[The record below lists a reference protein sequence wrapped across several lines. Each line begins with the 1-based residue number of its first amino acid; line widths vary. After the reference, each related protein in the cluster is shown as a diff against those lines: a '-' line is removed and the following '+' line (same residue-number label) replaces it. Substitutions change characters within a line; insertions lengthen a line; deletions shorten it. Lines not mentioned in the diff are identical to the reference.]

1 MLVLLLVLVVLSVLV
16 IAVLLK
22 ENESL
27 KAQHRAYV
35 SAVNS
40 VYDNHSN
47 VIIGLQGEIEDL
59 LVRRSDDQAV
69 IAHKDSHIDGLVK
82 ELKSA
87 TEQVAILEKLS
98 AEVALELDAATAGEF
113 VLKTKLANTKANYSK
128 VEAYALRTMK
138 KSSPS
143 IFEECSMANDDIYV
157 MEDELNIVWFK

>member
-1 MLVLLLVLVVLSVLV
+1 MFVLLLVLVVLSVLV

-22 ENESL
+22 GNESL

-98 AEVALELDAATAGEF
+98 AETAMELAEATAGEF
-113 VLKTKLANTKANYSK
+113 AAKAELANAKANYAK
-128 VEAYALRTMK
+128 VEAYALGAMK

-143 IFEECSMANDDIYV
+143 IFGDCNPRLNEKFV
-157 MEDELNIVWFK
+157 FEDELNINWFK